1 MKHFTLNL
9 QLSFNKFINELIS
22 FGVTSIHWSLWPF
35 ILEDLRKEW
44 KRNQNYSQIP
54 GWPQRNNFISIPKQ
68 HIGLWHWLYGVRII
82 LQIKNT
88 LFHITMSRFKFQS
101 YSLSDVWALGT
112 YFFSILGP
120 LSEKWDTHGISLI
133 ELLWILN
140 NTCKELE

>member
-1 MKHFTLNL
+1 MD
-9 QLSFNKFINELIS
+9 
-22 FGVTSIHWSLWPF
+22 TSNCGKK
-35 ILEDLRKEW
+35 EGRKKGEKERGRKKERGEAGRKEW

-54 GWPQRNNFISIPKQ
+54 GWPQRNNFISIPKE